1 MSAPDLWGID
11 PDELFRWTPNEGR
24 VVIDEGDYD
33 AEKKEWKRLPKYGE
47 ALPGAPVILVSAP
60 SEALAIKID
69 HARQSYR
76 LMMARTADA
85 NRSMDFSE
93 ITEKILDKGES
104 IYTPAL
110 VSEVLAACIEGW
122 ENVKARGGKKEIAFK
137 PGDWKRNSRALP
149 GSWQASLFN
158 AIVSETLFDPIPS
171 GSEEEPAPDPFS
183 STPG

>member
-24 VVIDEGDYD
+24 VVLDKGEYD
-33 AEKKEWKRLPKYGE
+33 GKKKEWKRLPKYGE
-47 ALPGAPVILVSAP
+47 PIAGAPVILVSAP
-60 SEALAIKID
+60 SEALTLKIE

-76 LMMARTADA
+76 FMMVKLSEA
-85 NRSMDFSE
+85 NRKMAFDDL
-93 ITEKILDKGES
+93 TEAILDKGES

-110 VSEVLAACIEGW
+110 VSEVLAACVEGW
-122 ENVKARGGKKEIAFK
+122 ENIKARGGKKEIAFK

-158 AIVSETLFDPIPS
+158 AIVSETLFDPAPS
-171 GSEEEPAPDPFS
+171 GTEEEPTPDPFS
-183 STPG
+183 SSPG

>member
-24 VVIDEGDYD
+24 VVLDKGEYD
-33 AEKKEWKRLPKYGE
+33 AKKKEWKRLPKYGE
-47 ALPGAPVILVSAP
+47 ALSGAPVILVSAP
-60 SEALAIKID
+60 SEALTIKID

-76 LMMARTADA
+76 LMVARTADA
-85 NRSMDFSE
+85 NRSLKSDE
-93 ITEKILDKGES
+93 LIEKVLDKGEG
-104 IYTPAL
+104 IYTPEL
-110 VSEVLAACIEGW
+110 VSEVLASCVEGW
-122 ENVKARGGKKEIAFK
+122 ENVKARGGKEIAFK

-158 AIVSETLFDPIPS
+158 AIVSETLFDPIPT
-171 GSEEEPAPDPFS
+171 GTEEEPTPDPFS